1 MASLNKVM
9 LIGNV
14 GSDPEVRYLGGDSNS
29 KVATIRL
36 ATTER
41 YRARSG
47 ESTEKTE
54 WHSVVAWRGLADVVE
69 KYVKKGSQLYVEGRL
84 STRQWN
90 DKSGNTRYSTEIT
103 ADNLFLLGKRTT
115 GEESASTYNS
125 PYQGYPTPRQT
136 TPQPQAYQQSQ
147 SYQPAPS
154 YLQQTPKP
162 QDAPPQESVAGGE
175 NDDLPF

>member
-1 MASLNKVM
+1 M

-14 GSDPEVRYLGGDSNS
+14 GQDPEVRYLGGDSNS

-103 ADNLFLLGKRTT
+103 ADNLFLLGKRIT
-115 GEESASTYNS
+115 GEESASTYSS
-125 PYQGYPTPRQT
+125 PYQGYSAPRQT
-136 TPQPQAYQQSQ
+136 TPQPQ

-154 YLQQTPKP
+154 YLQQTLKP
-162 QDAPPQESVAGGE
+162 QDVPPQEPVAGGE